1 MLVMTNCE
9 IKARKI
15 IADDIKEKAES
26 VKEWKAYVTIVDSMV
41 RVSFPF
47 RETQPNISLEKSSAY
62 RDAQKFKRLL
72 QKSYPSSIYKENAI
86 VNSNFKNGVEVSYN
100 IPYKLIKD
108 QEAKNN
114 KVSPE
119 KYEEQQQKEVH
130 KIVYQD
136 SKDYINDEGDVGFEI
151 TTTYQDGTIQ
161 ISKLTRIQDLD
172 ELLKKE
178 YKKQQEQYQYSAD
191 LTPEAQERIIDQLT
205 GMLMDTVSYDL
216 LNKKQP
222 DIFYKEFINKDGK
235 KLEFN
240 FLSIRKS
247 LLERAKQLYP
257 QYKNNSL
264 SPKEFSEFK
273 NLTTILNINV
283 FPKIQNDIVNRLKA
297 RGYKFKSGNK
307 LESLQQY

>member
-114 KVSPE
+114 KVSHE

-178 YKKQQEQYQYSAD
+178 
-191 LTPEAQERIIDQLT
+191 I
-205 GMLMDTVSYDL
+205 
-216 LNKKQP
+216 
-222 DIFYKEFINKDGK
+222 
-235 KLEFN
+235 
-240 FLSIRKS
+240 
-247 LLERAKQLYP
+247 
-257 QYKNNSL
+257 
-264 SPKEFSEFK
+264 
-273 NLTTILNINV
+273 
-283 FPKIQNDIVNRLKA
+283 
-297 RGYKFKSGNK
+297 
-307 LESLQQY
+307 ESLGGEL